1 MTRYVVLLLV
11 MILSTIISSVLTDNT
26 KYITKYDNVDVD
38 MILKTPR
45 LRNQYINCY
54 LENGPCLTAD
64 AKFLR
69 DILPEALVTKCA
81 KCTEK
86 QIIILDKIIN
96 WFEENDKETWKSIL
110 SKAIDKYQ
118 NKKNRS

>member
-1 MTRYVVLLLV
+1 MKLLRYVSLVSLLA
-11 MILSTIISSVLTDNT
+11 ISSFVTADEELYSD
-26 KYITKYDNVDVD
+26 KYDYIDPMEIVKND
-38 MILKTPR
+38 R
-45 LRNQYINCY
+45 LRDQYYNCFM
-54 LENGPCLTAD
+54 NTGPCVTPD
-64 AKFLR
+64 AIYFK